1 LLKRPSPTSPII
13 SHPRPAGV
21 ILFALFLTLLIVTP
35 ARAQDSTTTTVH
47 IVGWGETLWSI
58 AQQYGVSP
66 ESVISAN
73 NLPDGDH
80 IYAGQR
86 LVIPDSSYT
95 QHTAFPALRSSATH
109 VVQPGET
116 LFSIGQS
123 YGVTVTALSDA
134 NGLLNPAQIF
144 AGQELVL
151 PGSPTGGES
160 GYAPAG
166 TASTYVVQPGETLFS
181 IARQYGLSPWV
192 IAQVNDISNPSL
204 LYGGQV
210 LTIPA
215 ASALSPTTASPTP
228 ASAADRSIIVDV
240 SEQRAYVYQNGGL
253 LWTFVVS
260 TGLPGRDTWRGSF
273 QIQNKI
279 PVAYASTWD
288 LQMPYW
294 LGFYWAGTLQNGFHA
309 LPILS
314 DGSRLWGGLLGRP
327 ASYGCVILSEA
338 DARTLYEWATVGTP
352 VTVRD

>member
-1 LLKRPSPTSPII
+1 LLKRSPPTNPII
-13 SHPRPAGV
+13 SQAHSAGV
-21 ILFALFLTLLIVTP
+21 MLLALLLTLLLTTP
-35 ARAQDSTTTTVH
+35 ARAQDATATTVH
-47 IVGWGETLWSI
+47 VVGWGETLWSI

-66 ESVISAN
+66 ESIVSAN

-80 IYAGQR
+80 IFAGQR
-86 LVIPDSSYT
+86 LVIPDSAYT
-95 QHTAFPALRSSATH
+95 QHTADPDLRLSATH

-116 LFSIGQS
+116 LFSIGQT
-123 YGVTVTALSDA
+123 YGVTVSALSDA
-134 NGLLNPAQIF
+134 NGLLNPTQIY
-144 AGQELVL
+144 AGQELIL
-151 PGSPTGGES
+151 PGSPTGADS

-166 TASTYVVQPGETLFS
+166 TASTYVVQAGETLFS
-181 IARQYGLSPWV
+181 IARQHGLSPWV

-210 LTIPA
+210 LTLPA
-215 ASALSPTTASPTP
+215 ASALSPTTASPAP
-228 ASAADRSIIVDV
+228 ASADRSIIVDV
-240 SEQRAYVYQNGGL
+240 SEQRAYVYQDGGL

-260 TGLPGRDTWRGSF
+260 TGIPGRDTWRGSF

-279 PVAYASTWD
+279 PTAYASTWN

-314 DGSRLWGGLLGRP
+314 DGSRLWGGLLGSP

-338 DARTLYEWATVGTP
+338 DARTLYEWATIGTP

>member
-1 LLKRPSPTSPII
+1 
-13 SHPRPAGV
+13 V
-21 ILFALFLTLLIVTP
+21 ILLALLLTLLIVTP
-35 ARAQDSTTTTVH
+35 ARAQDASATTVH
-47 IVGWGETLWSI
+47 VVGWGETLWSI
-58 AQQYGVSP
+58 AQRYGVSP

-73 NLPDGDH
+73 DLPDGDH
-80 IYAGQR
+80 IFAGQR
-86 LVIPDSSYT
+86 LVIPDSSFT
-95 QHTAFPALRSSATH
+95 QHTADPDLRSSATH

-116 LFSIGQS
+116 LFSISQT
-123 YGVTVTALSDA
+123 YGVTVSALSDA

-144 AGQELVL
+144 AGQELAL
-151 PGSPTGGES
+151 PGSPTTADS
-160 GYAPAG
+160 GYAPAE
-166 TASTYVVQPGETLFS
+166 TTSTHVVQPGETLSS

-192 IAQVNDISNPSL
+192 IAQVNNISNPSL

-215 ASALSPTTASPTP
+215 ASALSPTAASPAP
-228 ASAADRSIIVDV
+228 ASADREIIVDV
-240 SEQRAYVYQNGGL
+240 SEQRAYVYQNDQL
-253 LWTFVVS
+253 LWVFVIS
-260 TGLPGRDTWRGSF
+260 TGIPGRETARGSF

-279 PVAYASTWD
+279 PMAYASTWN

-352 VTVRD
+352 VMVRD